1 MSAVTAPARPARPVS
16 QRWIG
21 GRGAVNALLLG
32 AGALAVYPY
41 LVMLAGGFKT
51 AGELTTN
58 PGGAPSHP
66 TVGNFR
72 HLFSGS
78 TGSTMWR
85 ALLNSVIVTVPFT
98 ALTVLLCAMAGYA
111 FAKYTFHGRNLIF
124 GLLIASMLV
133 PVEVNIPTLYIMFT
147 KINWLDSYQ
156 VQIIPGTASVL
167 GMFMVRQYMRG
178 LPDEVLEAAR
188 VDGAGHWRIFW
199 RIALPMAAPVLGAVA
214 VLTFVLKW
222 SDYLWP
228 LIMVSSPKYQ
238 PIMVALP
245 ALSTSASGFIVS
257 YELLLAGSLII
268 TVPLLVV
275 FLRFQNALM
284 NGTAAGAVRG

>member
-1 MSAVTAPARPARPVS
+1 MTTSTAAKRPVG

-21 GRGAVNALLLG
+21 GRGAVNVLLLG
-32 AGALAVYPY
+32 TAALAIYPY

-58 PGGAPSHP
+58 PGGVPAHP
-66 TVGNFR
+66 TADNFR
-72 HLFSGS
+72 HLF
-78 TGSTMWR
+78 TGTTGATMWR

-98 ALTVLLCAMAGYA
+98 ALTVVLCAMAGYA
-111 FAKYTFHGRNLIF
+111 FAKYRFRGRNLIF

-133 PVEVNIPTLYIMFT
+133 PVEVNIPTLYIIFAR
-147 KINWLDSYQ
+147 INWLDSYQ

-199 RIALPMAAPVLGAVA
+199 RIAMPMSAPVLGAVA

-228 LIMVSSPKYQ
+228 LIMVNSPNYE

-245 ALSTSASGFIVS
+245 ALSTSASGFIVN
-257 YELLLAGSLII
+257 YELLLAGSLVI
-268 TVPLLVV
+268 TLPLLIV
-275 FLRFQNALM
+275 FLRFQDALM
-284 NGTAAGAVRG
+284 TGTAAGAVRG

>member
-1 MSAVTAPARPARPVS
+1 MMTTSAPARAVG

-21 GRGAVNALLLG
+21 GRGAINVLLLG
-32 AGALAVYPY
+32 TAALAIYPY
-41 LVMLAGGFKT
+41 VVMLAGGFKT

-58 PGGAPSHP
+58 PGGIPAHP
-66 TVGNFR
+66 TVRNFR
-72 HLFSGS
+72 QLFSGS

-98 ALTVLLCAMAGYA
+98 ALSVVLCAMAGYA
-111 FAKYTFHGRNLIF
+111 FAKYRFHGRNMIF
-124 GLLIASMLV
+124 GLMIASMLV
-133 PVEVNIPTLYIMFT
+133 PVEVNIPTLYIMFAR
-147 KINWLDSYQ
+147 IHWLDSYQ

-199 RIALPMAAPVLGAVA
+199 RIAMPMSAPVLGAVA

-228 LIMVSSPKYQ
+228 LIMVNSPKYQ

-245 ALSTSASGFIVS
+245 ALSTSASGFVVN
-257 YELLLAGSLII
+257 YELLLAGSLVI
-268 TVPLLVV
+268 TLPLLIV
-275 FLRFQNALM
+275 FLRFQDALM
-284 NGTAAGAVRG
+284 TGTAAGAVRG